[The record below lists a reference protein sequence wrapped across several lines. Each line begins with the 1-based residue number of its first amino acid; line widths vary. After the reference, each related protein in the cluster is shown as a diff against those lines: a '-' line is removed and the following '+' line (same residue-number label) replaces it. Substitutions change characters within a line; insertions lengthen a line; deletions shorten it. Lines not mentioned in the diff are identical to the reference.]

1 MKAMKKGVLGAALVT
16 ALGFGSSA
24 QADVVIDLFQGPTQ
38 EVATS
43 TLGGTQFDQAGPLAN
58 VIGSYRD
65 LQITKTGDN
74 EGTANVGESSLLVDG
89 GSLQLSNAI
98 GNKSVGLV
106 TWDGNDAA
114 NTVNIAGLG
123 GVDLTAMGGDRFLA
137 TVFQADLGFDYKIRV
152 WDMDG
157 DLSTLS
163 ASVQFAVSNPD
174 INADYL
180 FSWFNLAS
188 GDYCDGGPALPCDPN
203 TQLAFNITRAGGL
216 IDFSNIGALQL
227 ELSNGEVFSVDLA
240 IGNIRVPQVPEPSGL
255 ALVGAALL
263 GAGFARRKQRSSK

>member
-1 MKAMKKGVLGAALVT
+1 MKAMKKGVLGAALVA

-24 QADVVIDLFQGPTQ
+24 QADVVIDLFQGPLQ
-38 EVATS
+38 QVATS

-74 EGTANVGESSLLVDG
+74 QGGVDVGESSLLVDS

-106 TWDGNDAA
+106 TWDGNDDAS
-114 NTVNIAGLG
+114 TVDITGLG

-163 ASVQFAVSNPD
+163 ASVQFPVGAAVDS
-174 INADYL
+174 DYL

-188 GDYCDGGPALPCDPN
+188 GNYCDGGPALPCDPN

-227 ELSNGEVFSVDLA
+227 ELSNGTVFSVDLA
-240 IGNIRVPQVPEPSGL
+240 IGSIRVPEVPEPGGL

-263 GAGFARRKQRSSK
+263 GAGFARRKQRSGK